1 MDVVFM
7 FKGHQAVVSI
17 ADRIPVTGVV
27 GGEIFSC
34 RQGMDRKPV
43 GLLSQQGD
51 IIIDSVLIGFDMG
64 SMLEICH
71 IIIIFE
77 SRTDR

>member
-1 MDVVFM
+1 MRIFGSEAVYNIVFQIFRGCMDVVLM

-34 RQGMDRKPV
+34 RQGMDRKPIRLV
-43 GLLSQQGD
+43 
-51 IIIDSVLIGFDMG
+51 I
-64 SMLEICH
+64 
-71 IIIIFE
+71 
-77 SRTDR
+77 